1 MSVKISSVKP
11 FSKCRI
17 HGIKSGDEL
26 LSIDG
31 KEVADVLDY
40 DFYLSFAPVTMK
52 FKTLSGK
59 EVDIKINNQD
69 TGLSFDTFLMD
80 KQHSCKNKCIFC
92 FIDQMPGG
100 MRESLYFKDDDSR
113 LSFLF
118 GNYITLTNIT
128 EHEIERIIGMHIS
141 PVNISVH
148 TMNPDLRVKMMKNPE
163 AGESLKIIN
172 RLAAAGIKLNTQL
185 VLCPGINDGEELK
198 YSIRELS
205 KLFPSVQS
213 IACVPVGLTK
223 FRDGLYP
230 LKPYTK
236 ETAGETIDIIE
247 SFSDEFKKQYGVRIC
262 YPADEFFL
270 KAERALPSEDYY
282 DDYPQIDN
290 GIGLW
295 TSLKTEF
302 YEEIKVRNDT
312 PVHKKITVATGA
324 AAFPLIQ
331 ELCEAAAKKYRI
343 QIDTVKIINRFFGE
357 NITVAG
363 LLTGQDLLSQLKDK
377 NLGDA
382 VLIPLVMTIDYTS
395 HSTDKNKF
403 LDDITL
409 KDAEKLL
416 GVPLLPVKNEGKDL
430 IDNILGVK

>member
-11 FSKCRI
+11 FSKCWF
-17 HGIKSGDEL
+17 HGIKGGDEL

-31 KEVADVLDY
+31 KEVTDVLDY
-40 DFYLSFAPVTMK
+40 DFYLSFAPVTVK
-52 FKTLSGK
+52 FKTANGK
-59 EVDIKINNQD
+59 NVNVKINNQY

-80 KQHSCKNKCIFC
+80 KQQHCKNKCVFC
-92 FIDQMPGG
+92 FIDQMPKG

-128 EHEIERIIGMHIS
+128 EHEIERIIDMHIS

-148 TMNPDLRVKMMKNPE
+148 TMNPALRVEMMKNPK
-163 AGESLKIIN
+163 AGESLKIIK
-172 RLAAAGIKLNTQL
+172 RLADAGIKLNTQL
-185 VLCPGINDGEELK
+185 VLCPGLNDGEELK
-198 YSIRELS
+198 YSIKELS

-223 FRDGLYP
+223 FRDGLFD

-236 ETAGETIDIIE
+236 ETAAETIEIIE
-247 SFSDEFKKQYGVRIC
+247 SFSDEFKKKYGVRIC

-270 KAERALPSEDYY
+270 KAEKELPSEEYY

-302 YEEIKVRNDT
+302 YEELKTRNDK
-312 PVHKKITVATGA
+312 PVHKNITVATGVAAYPLIKELCDA
-324 AAFPLIQ
+324 AAEKF
-331 ELCEAAAKKYRI
+331 KI
-343 QIDTVKIINRFFGE
+343 QINTVKITNNFFGE

-363 LLTGQDLLSQLKDK
+363 LLTGQDLLEQLNGKD
-377 NLGDA
+377 LGEA
-382 VLIPLVMTIDYTS
+382 VLIPIVMTIDYTS
-395 HSTDKNKF
+395 HSTDNNKF

-409 KDAEKLL
+409 KDAQKAL
-416 GVPLLPVKNEGKDL
+416 GVQIFPVKNEGRDL